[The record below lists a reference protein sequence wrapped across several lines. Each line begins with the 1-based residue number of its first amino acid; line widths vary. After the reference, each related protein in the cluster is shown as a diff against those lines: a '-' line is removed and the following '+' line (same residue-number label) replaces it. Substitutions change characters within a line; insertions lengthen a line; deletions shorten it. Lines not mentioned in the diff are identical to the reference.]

1 MAESISIFDI
11 IKRGGYE
18 ASLIT
23 TFNATLP
30 FYEEVVLRKLVSA
43 GCRHNVVL
51 IDQGQC
57 AQVWDAEAS
66 RPRLA
71 GYAYTLVPVGVSGA
85 FHPKVCLL
93 IGPKKASIL
102 IGSHNLT
109 LSGFGNNREV
119 TNWIEVEG
127 TNDLEGTALLST
139 VWKMVHRWIELARY
153 TAPDSLIEIALSLS
167 NFITPLTVKPGVAQ
181 SAFALDQAP
190 GGPRLIDQV
199 IQKIP
204 NKLKRI
210 GVIGPFFDDDLAFI
224 SELKRNWPT
233 AQLVVGID
241 PDSVHLT
248 AIPKPGEVTYVDARQ
263 LWINDR
269 GYLHAKVIFFDSGVA
284 YTRVFVSGSAN
295 PSRPAWMSTATSG
308 NVEAVLLRTGA
319 DAQNAAEKIGM
330 LNMFAL
336 QTIDARTFKSI
347 SHRSMSIPNSD
358 DTHSIPVW
366 LGTTDLTTS
375 ELRISCRSKPIGI
388 EHIMILGPN
397 MEVLEDI
404 DSFTSDENTIIIHP
418 NVELSNI
425 RSCTLWREG
434 SVVIRVMIQHPNSL
448 YSSLR
453 SSRQYQIRTA
463 LNSLGSGE
471 GDISKVIA
479 SVERVIF
486 SDETN
491 KEINAAVREH
501 HEKRNSEVKSVGLDT
516 LAVSISELSKT
527 RKKSRL
533 LKSGDLAYLIDVLLR
548 RLSEGLETQVVDT
561 DSAGR
566 IEEEQIG
573 MDDGDISDSSTL
585 LQQDI
590 TLNDFNIAVAV
601 SRRSRS
607 LTRRMVDQLRLA
619 VTDETRQT
627 SAIFQL
633 IAVLALLRELRHL
646 DTLPRWRKTGHTLS
660 TKKDRQYLLDESVKY
675 LLSSNSHLID
685 TIDKET
691 GGNTEESVQLRVLLL
706 WLAWDLGEELTEE
719 VNRIWDSKE
728 RKTKLFTNSV
738 FLKLMPGVSL
748 DDTARVELEQSISR
762 TTKST
767 PEAAKRATEWL
778 NRHLSFGSAW
788 SVGIRDCEDL
798 KVGGYCRVP
807 GIADEPHVIV
817 EVSDKSI
824 GFCDHDRVRKF
835 MRDRVVGVTSV

>member
-1 MAESISIFDI
+1 M
-11 IKRGGYE
+11 
-18 ASLIT
+18 
-23 TFNATLP
+23 
-30 FYEEVVLRKLVSA
+30 
-43 GCRHNVVL
+43 
-51 IDQGQC
+51 
-57 AQVWDAEAS
+57 
-66 RPRLA
+66 
-71 GYAYTLVPVGVSGA
+71 
-85 FHPKVCLL
+85 
-93 IGPKKASIL
+93 
-102 IGSHNLT
+102 
-109 LSGFGNNREV
+109 
-119 TNWIEVEG
+119 
-127 TNDLEGTALLST
+127 
-139 VWKMVHRWIELARY
+139 
-153 TAPDSLIEIALSLS
+153 ALSLS
-167 NFITPLTVKPGVAQ
+167 NFITPLTAKPGTEL
-181 SAFALDQAP
+181 SAFVLGQVP

-199 IQKIP
+199 IQKVP

-224 SELKRNWPT
+224 SELKRNWST
-233 AQLVVGID
+233 AQVVVGID

-248 AIPKPGEVTYVDARQ
+248 AIPKPGEVSYVDARQ

-284 YTRVFVSGSAN
+284 DTQVFISGSAN
-295 PSRPAWMSTATSG
+295 PSRPAWLGTATSG

-336 QTIDARTFKSI
+336 QTIDASTFKSI
-347 SHRSMSIPNSD
+347 FRRSMSILNSD
-358 DTHSIPVW
+358 ETHSIPVW
-366 LGTTDLTTS
+366 LGITDFATC

-388 EHIMILGPN
+388 EHVIILGPN

-404 DSFTSDENTIIIHP
+404 DSYTLDENTIIIRP

-453 SSRQYQIRTA
+453 SSRQHQIRIA

-501 HEKRNSEVKSVGLDT
+501 HEKRNNEVKPVGLDT

-548 RLSEGLETQVVDT
+548 RLSEGLETQIVDT

-566 IEEEQIG
+566 TEEEQIG
-573 MDDGDISDSSTL
+573 TDDGDITDSSTL

-590 TLNDFNIAVAV
+590 TLNDFKVAVAV
-601 SRRSRS
+601 SRRARS
-607 LTRRMVDQLRLA
+607 LTRRMVNQLRLS

-627 SAIFQL
+627 SVIFQL

-646 DTLPRWRKTGHTLS
+646 DTLPRWRKTGHPLS
-660 TKKDRQYLLDESVKY
+660 TKEDRRYLLDESVKY
-675 LLSSNSHLID
+675 LLSSSSHLID

-691 GGNTEESVQLRVLLL
+691 GENTEESVQLRVLLL

-719 VNRIWDSKE
+719 VNRIWDKKE

-738 FLKLMPGVSL
+738 FLKLMPGVSV
-748 DDTARVELEQSISR
+748 DDSARVELEQSISR
-762 TTKST
+762 TIRST

-778 NRHLSFGSAW
+778 NRHLSFGSTW

-807 GIADEPHVIV
+807 DIADEPHVIV

-824 GFCDHDRVRKF
+824 GFCDYDRVRRFK
-835 MRDRVVGVTSV
+835 RDRVVGVTSV

>member
-57 AQVWDAEAS
+57 AQAWDSEAS

-71 GYAYTLVPVGVSGA
+71 GYAYTLIPVGVSGA

-109 LSGFGNNREV
+109 LSGFGYNREV

-139 VWKMVHRWIELARY
+139 VWEMVRRWIELARY
-153 TAPDSLIEIALSLS
+153 TAPESLIEMALSLS
-167 NFITPLTVKPGVAQ
+167 NFITPLTVKPGIEL
-181 SAFALDQAP
+181 SAFALDQAL

-233 AQLVVGID
+233 AQVVVGID

-263 LWINDR
+263 LWINHE

-284 YTRVFVSGSAN
+284 DTRVFISGSAN
-295 PSRPAWMSTATSG
+295 PSRPAWLGTATSG

-336 QTIDARTFKSI
+336 QTIDASTFKSI
-347 SHRSMSIPNSD
+347 SHRSMSILNSD

-366 LGTTDLTTS
+366 LGITDLATC

-388 EHIMILGPN
+388 EHIIILGPN
-397 MEVLEDI
+397 MQVLEDI
-404 DSFTSDENTIIIHP
+404 DSFTSDENTIIIRP

-501 HEKRNSEVKSVGLDT
+501 HEKRNNEVKPVGLDT

-527 RKKSRL
+527 RKKIRL
-533 LKSGDLAYLIDVLLR
+533 LKSGDLAYLIDVLIR
-548 RLSEGLETQVVDT
+548 RLSEGLETQIVDT

-566 IEEEQIG
+566 TEEEQIG
-573 MDDGDISDSSTL
+573 MDDGDITDSSTL

-590 TLNDFNIAVAV
+590 TLNDFDVAVAV
-601 SRRSRS
+601 SRRARS

-627 SAIFQL
+627 SVIFQL

-646 DTLPRWRKTGHTLS
+646 DTIPRWRKTGHPLS
-660 TKKDRQYLLDESVKY
+660 TKEDRRYLLDESVKY
-675 LLSSNSHLID
+675 LLSSTSHLID

-691 GGNTEESVQLRVLLL
+691 GGITEESVQLRVLLL

-719 VNRIWDSKE
+719 VNRIWDNKE

-738 FLKLMPGVSL
+738 FLKLMPGVSV
-748 DDTARVELEQSISR
+748 DDSARVELEQSISR
-762 TTKST
+762 TIRST